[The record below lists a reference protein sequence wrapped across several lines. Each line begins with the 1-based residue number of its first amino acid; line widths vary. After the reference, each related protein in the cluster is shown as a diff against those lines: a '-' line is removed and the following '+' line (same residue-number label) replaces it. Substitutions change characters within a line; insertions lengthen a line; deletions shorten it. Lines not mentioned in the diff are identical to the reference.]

1 MALNALQGG
10 PILLYPRYP
19 KGGKFLDWIISLCTA
34 TPSCSTGSSHD
45 VRTRDMSCKGCGCTI
60 VSTKGLKSRS
70 RWIYLCGKPTAERS
84 HDSVPQHQ
92 VSSKCY
98 ALTEKKKKKIQ
109 RIPGKSRRLW
119 PRLSR
124 SAPPTNQTHKR
135 AWARTHAGTHT
146 PTHMHRC
153 RRVKWWAA
161 LLIHSLC
168 FQKDVF
174 WSEGRRN

>member
-1 MALNALQGG
+1 MALNALQGGPILQALTREPVMALNALQGG

-70 RWIYLCGKPTAERS
+70 RWMYLCGKPTAERS

-98 ALTEKKKKKIQ
+98 ALTDKKKKDSADQ
-109 RIPGKSRRLW
+109 GKAEVCGLGYLGQH
-119 PRLSR
+119 PQQIKHT
-124 SAPPTNQTHKR
+124 SAREHARTQ
-135 AWARTHAGTHT
+135 ARTHLHTCTDAG
-146 PTHMHRC
+146 
-153 RRVKWWAA
+153 
-161 LLIHSLC
+161 
-168 FQKDVF
+168 
-174 WSEGRRN
+174 E